1 MSTQLTIQ
9 WGPFRGAVLEV
20 DRGSPFSPT
29 VFPAIAV
36 SFDTEIVQGQRHAA
50 IKYAEAAES
59 HPDKGNRLG
68 VEEHVYSVLTGSSL
82 AEHALTYLGGG
93 EGSGTKF
100 IVVERAVASLDRFYS
115 APEDVRVALA
125 ARALR
130 STIDFLL
137 ALDAER
143 GRMVS
148 PDLPLAH
155 RDITPANVF
164 VVERDGQYITVIG
177 DFGFALTHR
186 SAGDNNAAGVL
197 APEQVSGDALASL
210 QTDLWGAALAA
221 WILLHGGVTPY
232 RAPGGGWLPE
242 AHARPESGEHEVS
255 LVPPTPRDQ
264 QRAPRSESGLTLSRL
279 VNEVLSARNGA
290 QRLACVRSV
299 SRDLDEIVGDVA
311 PWAVDGEFGRRLKDL
326 AAAPTAG
333 AADRPVNSSLADLLR
348 QPPSARPD
356 RGHKERQEGR
366 ARAAAERAE
375 RRKRLRGYA
384 AGRLGE
390 VWSVTFNLL
399 AVTLHALRGLPL
411 ALGVA
416 LATVA
421 LSTVAAFF
429 QLMPLPLGEVDSVQ
443 QWGTAAVLA
452 VLGIVLVGVSVLRRI
467 ATPSGDRLPHP
478 CVWPLVAGVLA
489 AGMTA
494 AVTSVGLLQPWS
506 LRLAAVCAGA
516 GLAAIGMQ
524 ARVGRWAGMRARRAP
539 RRRVGR
545 VLRSAFVLALG
556 VVLVVAPFVT
566 PMASALAD
574 HEVDAP
580 VTGFVPGMTSDAPV
594 FFDPRSIAV
603 NSKGDVAVV
612 DSVGAHRDS
621 IWIVPGSAQ
630 EAPFRLLLTDAPS
643 PTPGVQGALQEV
655 PEDSTD
661 WRLAIADS
669 IRGGSETIVRDVVAV
684 AFADDDSLILAGQDG
699 VSRLD
704 FDRGTRG
711 LSGTTLT
718 RLSSDPAVTSAG
730 TVTAVLVH
738 DETAYVQVY
747 ATGSSS
753 GGSAHS
759 YPYCRWTDTQTTP
772 RVYTLDLASDSRAL
786 TGVTRVDDNGRQCVD
801 ATRSVYVENGT
812 VRQIRELPT
821 RGSEPNAYEVAD
833 LNGAD
838 GTGSPIVGPLP
849 DGGLRAAVTD
859 GEHLVLNSGFC
870 IASRAP
876 DGAPT
881 AAPVAVEP
889 VAGADCPGAEDD
901 VADEVPTCDAVG
913 RGPLW
918 TDSSFYQPLAVGGP
932 DGEIYVAAPGG
943 EQCTALILRLPKGE
957 DQWTPVGRVRQ
968 QSDRAWDYVLGET
981 SVMSA
986 QRPELY
992 RGAGGGFR
1000 WYSGSRAWFFSGPRG
1015 TNADGFPSHL
1025 YTYPVEV
1032 QRLGEIPAGE
1042 DGPAVT
1048 NIRVSLL
1055 STSQTDVKTG
1065 QSTPVT
1071 GVLVGGWIDGVQN
1084 QVRVPLAGVT
1094 DLEVVGNRLFYARC
1108 GQIGSFETDDLR
1120 ALVRQGRPAD
1130 DVPEVTID
1138 GDAKSPRELPGR
1150 IGVRIWLGDPD
1161 LAAPCTLPSGPPVP
1175 VDEQL
1180 LRTRDSSD
1188 AESGPTV
1195 DSTLSAQGTTTGA
1208 GAATRN
1214 VLQIAPAALDVKELS
1229 EDQYEFTFAEASVF
1243 GDVPVSRIRV
1253 ADTQTDRVVTVGFD
1267 PEDPRHRDEA
1277 SEPTGTVLAG
1287 DLLQRGVIATDVAV
1301 SSTGVVAVS
1310 TLTHDGTG
1318 PLLLIEGNRTTT
1330 VTSGASMISGVAW
1343 SDDHTV
1349 IVTDVDRGDVKL
1361 LDVAGALDSHEPPIV
1376 RWFSWLP
1383 FSTAH
1388 EERSE

>member
-9 WGPFRGAVLEV
+9 WGPLRGAVLEV

-29 VFPAIAV
+29 VFPAVAI
-36 SFDTEIVQGQRHAA
+36 SFDTDIAQGQRLGA
-50 IKYAEAAES
+50 IKYAEGAES
-59 HPDKGNRLG
+59 HPEKGNRLG
-68 VEEHVYSVLTGSSL
+68 VEQHVYSVLTGSSL

-93 EGSGTKF
+93 EDAGTQF
-100 IVVERAVASLDRFYS
+100 IVVERAMASLDRFYS

-130 STIDFLL
+130 STFDFLF
-137 ALDAER
+137 AVDAER
-143 GRMVS
+143 GRRPS
-148 PDLPLAH
+148 PGLPLAH

-164 VVERDGQYITVIG
+164 VVERHGHYLPVVG
-177 DFGFALTHR
+177 DFGFALTHK

-197 APEQVSGDALASL
+197 APEQVRDDALAGL

-232 RAPGGGWLPE
+232 HAPDGGWLSE
-242 AHARPESGEHEVS
+242 ADARPESGEHVVS

-264 QRAPRSESGLTLSRL
+264 RRAPRSETGLALCRL
-279 VNEVLSARNGA
+279 VNDVLSAPDGA
-290 QRLACVRSV
+290 RRLACVRSAN
-299 SRDLDEIVGDVA
+299 RDLDEIVGQIG
-311 PWAVDGEFGRRLKDL
+311 PWAVEDEFGRRMKDL
-326 AAAPTAG
+326 ADAPTAP
-333 AADRPVNSSLADLLR
+333 AAPRPVNSSLADLLR

-356 RGHKERQEGR
+356 RGHKERQESR

-375 RRKRLRGYA
+375 RWKSLR
-384 AGRLGE
+384 R
-390 VWSVTFNLL
+390 SVIELLRSISAVTLYLL

-416 LATVA
+416 LATVS

-443 QWGTAAVLA
+443 QWSAAAILA
-452 VLGIVLVGVSVLRRI
+452 VIGVVLVGVAVFRRI

-478 CVWPLVAGVLA
+478 WVWPLVAGVLA
-489 AGMTA
+489 AGTTA
-494 AVTSVGLLQPWS
+494 VVAHFGLLQPWS

-516 GLAAIGMQ
+516 GLAAIGVQ

-539 RRRVGR
+539 RRRVR
-545 VLRSAFVLALG
+545 RALRSALVLALG

-566 PMASALAD
+566 PVASALAD

-621 IWIVPGSAQ
+621 IWIVPESAQ
-630 EAPFRLLLTDAPS
+630 EAPFRVLLTDAPP
-643 PTPGVQGALQEV
+643 PTPGLQGALQEV
-655 PEDSTD
+655 PEDSAD
-661 WRLAIADS
+661 WRLAIAAS
-669 IRGGSETIVRDVVAV
+669 IRGGSDTTVRDVTGV
-684 AFADDDSLILAGQDG
+684 AFADDDSLILVGEDG

-704 FDRGTRG
+704 YDRGARG
-711 LSGTTLT
+711 LSGTMLT

-730 TVTAVLVH
+730 SATDVLVLG
-738 DETAYVQVY
+738 DTVYVQVY

-753 GGSAHS
+753 VGGAHS
-759 YPYCRWTDTQTTP
+759 YPYCRWTDTLTTP

-786 TGVTRVDDNGRQCVD
+786 TGVTRVDDNGLQCVD
-801 ATRSVYVENGT
+801 ATRTVYVENGT

-821 RGSEPNAYEVAD
+821 RASEADAYEVATLD
-833 LNGAD
+833 GAD
-838 GTGSPIVGPLP
+838 GTGHPISGPLP
-849 DGGLRAAVTD
+849 DGGPRAAVTD
-859 GEHLVLNSGFC
+859 GERLVLNSGFC
-870 IASRAP
+870 ITSRAP
-876 DGAPT
+876 DGAMLE
-881 AAPVAVEP
+881 APVAVEP
-889 VAGADCPGAEDD
+889 VAGSDCPGAADD
-901 VADEVPTCDAVG
+901 PVDEVPTCDAVG

-918 TDSSFYQPLAVGGP
+918 TDSGFRQPLAVGGP
-932 DGEIYVAAPGG
+932 DGEIYVAAPGR
-943 EQCTALILRLPKGE
+943 ERCTALILRLPKGE
-957 DQWTPVGRVRQ
+957 DQWRTVGRVRQ
-968 QSDRAWDYVLGET
+968 QSDRPWDYVLGET
-981 SVMSA
+981 SLMSTE
-986 QRPELY
+986 RPELY
-992 RGAGGGFR
+992 RGTGGGFR
-1000 WYSGSRAWFFSGPRG
+1000 WYSGSRAWFFSGRNG

-1032 QRLGEIPAGE
+1032 QRMGELPAGE

-1055 STSQTDVKTG
+1055 STSRTDAETG
-1065 QSTPVT
+1065 QTTPMT
-1071 GVLVGGWIDGVQN
+1071 GVLVSGWTDGVQN
-1084 QVRVPLAGVT
+1084 LVRIPLTGVA
-1094 DLEVVGNRLFYARC
+1094 DLEVVGNRMFFARC
-1108 GQIGSFETDDLR
+1108 GQIGSFQTDDLR

-1130 DVPEVTID
+1130 EVPEVTID
-1138 GDAKSPRELPGR
+1138 GDAASPRESPGR

-1180 LRTRDSSD
+1180 LRSRGPFEGD
-1188 AESGPTV
+1188 SGPTA
-1195 DSTLSAQGTTTGA
+1195 DSTPGAQGTSGA
-1208 GAATRN
+1208 GTATPRN
-1214 VLQIAPAALDVKELS
+1214 VLQIAPIAIDVKALA
-1229 EDQYEFTFAEASVF
+1229 EDQYEFFFAEASVF

-1253 ADTQTDRVVTVGFD
+1253 ADTETDRVVTVGFD
-1267 PEDPRHRDEA
+1267 PDDPRHMDEA
-1277 SEPTGTVLAG
+1277 SQPTGTVLAG
-1287 DLLQRGVIATDVAV
+1287 DLLQRGLIATDVAV

-1310 TLTHDGTG
+1310 TLTRDGTG
-1318 PLLLIEGNRTTT
+1318 PLLLIEGNRTTA
-1330 VTSGASMISGVAW
+1330 VTAAESKISGVAW

-1383 FSTAH
+1383 FSAA
-1388 EERSE
+1388 RGGRIG